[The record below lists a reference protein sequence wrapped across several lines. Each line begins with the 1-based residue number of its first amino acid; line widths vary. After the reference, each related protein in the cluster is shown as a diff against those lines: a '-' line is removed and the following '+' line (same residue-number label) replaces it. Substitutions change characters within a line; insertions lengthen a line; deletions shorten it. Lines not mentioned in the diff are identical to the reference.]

1 MSESLQPP
9 SLRSN
14 APHLLLSQATR
25 ASFIPVTRGGV
36 AGGHKQRTHSGQSGA
51 GPPSKDIEF
60 PLEGQQFHLNLSGWY
75 WRPRLWG
82 LAKHVTRL
90 GLLLS
95 DIIGEACVT
104 APLYR

>member
-1 MSESLQPP
+1 MSLSNPLP
-9 SLRSN
+9 ST
-14 APHLLLSQATR
+14 AMHPICCFSQATR
-25 ASFIPVTRGGV
+25 ASFIPITRGGV
-36 AGGHKQRTHSGQSGA
+36 AGGHKQGTHSGQSGD
-51 GPPSKDIEF
+51 GPPSKDTEF

-90 GLLLS
+90 GLLLF
-95 DIIGEACVT
+95 DIIGEARVT